1 MENKPAM
8 LLLAHIIL
16 AAVILIV
23 FVLGNDPVIAIV
35 LGGLLAFTWIL
46 VSKLHALDKKLTEQ
60 EKSLAWIKSRIGYLD
75 SNEEQQSTAPT
86 SSVDQVVSVAR
97 RVEDEV
103 QQPITVDKKEDGLG
117 PDKPVTEPSSVAAR
131 PEPKTR
137 RETATSLAEKSAAY
151 SVEQPAAPAKKP
163 ASPAEPAGPGFI
175 ETALKGAWN
184 WFTDGNVFVRV
195 GIIILFMGMTFLIR
209 YAIGKNLLPI
219 EVRLAAV
226 SAVAIALLFWGWRQR
241 NERKTFSLV
250 VQGGG
255 IGLLY
260 LTIFAGFSLY
270 HVIPSGLAFVFLAL
284 IVILAAMLA
293 IFQDA
298 KALALFASIGGFLAP
313 VLTSSGS
320 NNYIGLFS
328 YYAFLNAGIFFV
340 AWFKTWR
347 ILNLVGFLFTFAIS
361 TTWGALSYKHEY
373 FSTTEPFLILFFLMY
388 TAIGILFAR
397 SRTEFYKDYVDSSL
411 IFGTPLLAFGLQ
423 SAMVKDFEYGIAIS
437 AISLAAFYLLLTR
450 MLWKKYGDSLRLL
463 TETFL
468 SLGIIFATLAVPF
481 AIDGTLTGATWAI
494 EGAGILWISVRQEQK
509 YRRLFGA
516 ALIFAAGVILAA
528 ELILPLS
535 EPQLVFSHAFANSVF
550 IGCIIIVIAAS
561 TGSWLMA
568 REYHGKLNIEEYL
581 SGALLV
587 YGLFVL
593 FAGFEYQ
600 IYDFS
605 LYPVHGVLL
614 AVLTSITALCF
625 IIAGNRIKWSR
636 THWVS
641 LLAILPFAIAAVL
654 SYAYQSQ
661 LSENF
666 GYLVW
671 PLSLLVYFYGL
682 RQALTAI
689 PQKALLIAHVVAAI
703 VIVSLLFWEGIWQLL
718 LFYSLLAIA
727 FNWIGKSWNWPQL
740 KILAL
745 VFLPVLGL
753 CSIAAIEVDGNLIDL
768 SSNAA
773 DMTWSFPP
781 GYVLWP
787 FGFVAYFY
795 LLRHNP
801 RIGPYSTSNMHYAGA
816 ALIYALLLWLGS
828 WPLLLGASLLSLL
841 CTVLWRHYSWQEM
854 RLTSM
859 ALLPIMWLITIIS
872 LLDHSYHPFYLQDYN
887 LNLQTSAELGYLLWP
902 LAFASLF
909 WSYRQYDKE
918 KQPATPVLHSYA
930 ILLPVLLVTWEA
942 SWHILD
948 YVGFMNAWHLAW
960 LPLMAMLAI
969 SLILKSRFWP
979 FTEHRDGYYR
989 LALPLL
995 VLVPFVWSLVQLTS
1009 PGNSMPLPWIPL
1021 INPIDIIQAVIVIG
1035 LLLWFDE
1042 ILSIIPNPP
1051 EKQNAFN
1058 AMLAFVFLWMN
1069 VDLLRAVH
1077 HWADI
1082 PWQLPDILS
1091 ADISQTVLSLF
1102 WALSGLLTTLY
1113 ASRKQR
1119 RTLWIFGA
1127 TLLGAVVM
1135 KLLLIDLSARE
1146 TIERIVS
1153 FTGVGLLLLLVG
1165 YFSPLPPRKPRE
1177 TGDT

>member
-1 MENKPAM
+1 MKNKTAI
-8 LLLAHIIL
+8 LLLAHLFL
-16 AAVILIV
+16 AAFILIV
-23 FVLGNDPVIAIV
+23 LDRDPAIAIV

-46 VSKLHALDKKLTEQ
+46 LFKVRALDKKLSEQ
-60 EKSLAWIKSRIGYLD
+60 EKSLAWIKSRIRHVD
-75 SNEEQQSTAPT
+75 SNEEQQATAPST
-86 SSVDQVVSVAR
+86 SVDQVTTVAR
-97 RVEDEV
+97 RVKDEA
-103 QQPITVDKKEDGLG
+103 QQPISVERKADELG
-117 PDKPVTEPSSVAAR
+117 PDKTVIEPSPVAPK
-131 PEPKTR
+131 PEPKVQGT
-137 RETATSLAEKSAAY
+137 TTPLAEKSAVD
-151 SVEQPAAPAKKP
+151 SVKQPAAPPKTSAHP
-163 ASPAEPAGPGFI
+163 AAPAGPGFI
-175 ETALKGAWN
+175 ETALKGAWK
-184 WFTDGNVFVRV
+184 WFTDGNIFVRV

-209 YAIGKNLLPI
+209 YAIEKNLLPI

-226 SAVAIALLFWGWRQR
+226 SGVAIALLFWGWRQR
-241 NERKTFSLV
+241 DKRKTFSLV

-260 LTIFAGFSLY
+260 LTIYAGFSLY

-423 SAMVKDFEYGIAIS
+423 CAMVKDFEYGIAIS
-437 AISLAAFYLLLTR
+437 AFSLAAFYLLLTSL
-450 MLWKKYGDSLRLL
+450 LWKKYGDSLRLL

-468 SLGIIFATLAVPF
+468 SLGVIFATLAVPF

-509 YRRLFGA
+509 YRRVFGA
-516 ALIFAAGVILAA
+516 VLIFAAGVILAA

-535 EPQLVFSHAFANSVF
+535 EPQLVFNHAFANSVF
-550 IGCIIIVIAAS
+550 IGCVIIAIAAS
-561 TGSWLMA
+561 TGSWLMS
-568 REYHGKLNIEEYL
+568 RDYHGKLNIENLL
-581 SGALLV
+581 SAALLI

-600 IYDFS
+600 INYFS
-605 LYPVHGVLL
+605 LYPVHGTLL
-614 AVLTSITALCF
+614 AVLTSISALCF
-625 IIAGNRIKWSR
+625 VIAGNRLKWGSAR
-636 THWVS
+636 WVS
-641 LLAILPFAIAAVL
+641 LLAIVPFAVAAVL
-654 SYAYQSQ
+654 CYAYQPQ
-661 LSENF
+661 LSEHY

-682 RQALTAI
+682 RQTLTAI
-689 PQKALLIAHVVAAI
+689 PQKPLLIAHAAAAM
-703 VIVSLLFWEGIWQLL
+703 VIVCLLFWDGIWQLL
-718 LFYSLLAIA
+718 LLYSLLAIA
-727 FNWIGKSWNWPQL
+727 FNQIGKSWNWPHL
-740 KILAL
+740 KMLAL
-745 VFLPVLGL
+745 GFLPVLAL
-753 CSIAAIEVDGNLIDL
+753 CSIAAIAVDGNLIDL
-768 SSNAA
+768 SSIAA
-773 DMTWSFPP
+773 DMTWPFPP

-787 FGFVAYFY
+787 FGFVVYFY
-795 LLRHNP
+795 LLRQNP
-801 RIGPYSTSNMHYAGA
+801 RIGQYSTSNMHYAGA
-816 ALIYALLLWLGS
+816 TLIYALLLWLGP

-841 CTVLWRHYSWQEM
+841 CCVLWRHYSWQEM
-854 RLTSM
+854 HLTSM
-859 ALLPIMWLITIIS
+859 ALLPIMWLITFLSI
-872 LLDHSYHPFYLQDYN
+872 LDDSFHPFYLQDYN
-887 LNLQTSAELGYLLWP
+887 LNLQTSAELGYVLWP
-902 LAFASLF
+902 LAFTSLF
-909 WSYRQYDKE
+909 WIYRQYDKH
-918 KQPATPVLHSYA
+918 KQPATPVFHSYA
-930 ILLPVLLVTWEA
+930 IILLVLLVTCEA

-960 LPLMAMLAI
+960 VPLMAMLAI
-969 SLILKSRFWP
+969 TLIMKSKFWP
-979 FTEHRDGYYR
+979 FTAHRDEYFR

-995 VLVPFVWSLVQLTS
+995 ALVPFAWSFVQLTS
-1009 PGNSMPLPWIPL
+1009 SGNSMPLPWIPL
-1021 INPIDIIQAVIVIG
+1021 INPVDIIQAVIVIG

-1042 ILSIIPNPP
+1042 ILSVIPNPP
-1051 EKQNAFN
+1051 EKHTAVNAV
-1058 AMLAFVFLWMN
+1058 LAFIFLWMN

-1091 ADISQTVLSLF
+1091 ADMSQTVLSLF

-1127 TLLGAVVM
+1127 TLLGVVVL

-1165 YFSPLPPRKPRE
+1165 YFSPLPPRKTHTTGE
-1177 TGDT
+1177 T